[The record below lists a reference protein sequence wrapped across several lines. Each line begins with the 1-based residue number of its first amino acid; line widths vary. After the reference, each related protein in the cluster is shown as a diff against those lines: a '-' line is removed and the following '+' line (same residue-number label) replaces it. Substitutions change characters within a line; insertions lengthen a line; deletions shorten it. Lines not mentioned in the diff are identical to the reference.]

1 MLKKGQILL
10 GNLPESDG
18 EWLDSG
24 GKKVYFTCLFK
35 APAISNM
42 EI

>member
-1 MLKKGQILL
+1 MLKEGQNLL
-10 GNLPESDG
+10 GNRPELDG
-18 EWLDSG
+18 ELQNFG

-42 EI
+42 DI

>member
-1 MLKKGQILL
+1 MLKKRQRIL
-10 GNLPESDG
+10 GNLPKTDG
-18 EWLDSG
+18 ELQDFD

>member
-1 MLKKGQILL
+1 MLKEEQNLL

-18 EWLDSG
+18 EMQDFG